1 MDDCMY
7 IINKNLKGKEMNRKI
22 QSKIQTE
29 TVGVLLILF
38 LIIIDFMVGIYIIN
52 TIIGKKPME
61 SSQIESTNF
70 KAGELLPCPCC
81 GGVGELHNNTI
92 DEREYYVECNGCGLH
107 TDYYKGATE
116 YDAKMVATRA
126 WNMRCG
132 SDGLNKVM

>member
-1 MDDCMY
+1 
-7 IINKNLKGKEMNRKI
+7 MNRKDI
-22 QSKIQTE
+22 TGMLA
-29 TVGVLLILF
+29 TLLIG
-38 LIIIDFMVGIYIIN
+38 LILGFILGINIGTYIDEKVN
-52 TIIGKKPME
+52 EQT
-61 SSQIESTNF
+61 SIEPTNF

-92 DEREYYVECNGCGLH
+92 NEREYYVECNGCGLH

-132 SDGLNKVM
+132 SWKIIAYDKI